1 MKSIRIHQHGNID
14 VLQVQSVPEPK
25 ITDNNVKV
33 QIKAASMNHLDIW
46 VRNGLPGLPIP
57 LPLTLGSDAAGTVV
71 EVGNNVKHLNIND
84 NVVIQPGTFNNKFN
98 DLKKRKENYS
108 KSYGI
113 LGETEDGVQSEYVCL
128 PEKNLH
134 KMSDFLSFTDA
145 SSMQLVF
152 MTSYQML
159 VSRANLLKDE
169 ILLVYGG
176 SSGIGSAAI
185 QIAKDIGAFV
195 IATVG
200 DKDKEKHAYEM
211 GADEVLF
218 HYNNDNLFSQI
229 KDISKN
235 NLCDVI
241 FEHVGS
247 KTWQT
252 SLKSL
257 ARGGRI
263 VTCGSTTGANV
274 SFDLRYL
281 FMKQQSILGSTM
293 SSIDSFIN
301 VMNKIEDKKYKPFVD
316 EVFSFNDV
324 KKAHL
329 YMEESKQKGKI
340 VLVP

>member
-1 MKSIRIHQHGNID
+1 MKSIRIHSHGNID
-14 VLQVQSVPEPK
+14 VLEVKNLSQPLIS
-25 ITDNNVKV
+25 DNKVKV

-46 VRNGLPGLPIP
+46 VRNGLPGIPIP
-57 LPLTLGSDAAGTVV
+57 LPLTLGSDAAGLVV
-71 EVGNNVKHLNIND
+71 EVGKNVKKFKLND
-84 NVVIQPGTFNNKFN
+84 KVVIQPGTFNDSFN
-98 DLKKRKENYS
+98 DLKVKKENYS

-128 PEKNLH
+128 QENNLY

-159 VSRANLLKDE
+159 VSRANLLKGE
-169 ILLVYGG
+169 TLLVYGG

-200 DKDKEKHAYEM
+200 DKDKETYAYEM
-211 GADEVLF
+211 GADAVLF
-218 HYNNDNLFSQI
+218 HYNNDNLYSQI
-229 KDISKN
+229 KDLTKN

-241 FEHVGS
+241 FEHVGLT
-247 KTWQT
+247 TWQT

-274 SFDLRYL
+274 SFDLRHL

-301 VMNKIEDKKYKPFVD
+301 VMNKIENKKYKPFVD
-316 EVFSFNDV
+316 KIFSFNDI

-329 YMEESKQKGKI
+329 YMQESKQKGKI